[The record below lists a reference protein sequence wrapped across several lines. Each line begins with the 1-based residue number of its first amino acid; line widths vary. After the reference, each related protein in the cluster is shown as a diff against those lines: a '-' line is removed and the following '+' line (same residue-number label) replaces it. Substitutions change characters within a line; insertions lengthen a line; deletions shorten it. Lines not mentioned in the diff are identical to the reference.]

1 MSYYICTFA
10 TGCISGCFMRFLCY
24 EQTHEKTDII
34 QAVASPIDPRIPSSM
49 HIPSRTRI
57 GRLLYTFDQENP
69 IASSGLPIA
78 QIVETN
84 YA

>member
-1 MSYYICTFA
+1 MLYYICTFA

-34 QAVASPIDPRIPSSM
+34 QAVASPIDPRIPC
-49 HIPSRTRI
+49 RTRI

-69 IASSGLPIA
+69 IALSGLPIA